1 MNALRWNQ
9 ALLDGAV
16 RSMTELANQN
26 DVTQRYV
33 ARIITLAFLAPAILQ
48 AALRGQVPSDLSLD
62 RLNTGFPLD
71 WDEQRLAEREG
82 FEPPILFIIS
92 MRYKGTVSRSCL
104 WAPASWHFLSRGT
117 ARCASLRIRTP
128 WPSRL
133 RCVSCRAMRNAL
145 HFADDQVVPAQRFE
159 TVLRNR
165 LEIGNSNQ
173 ACKTLE
179 NAINRPRYRGDDR

>member
-62 RLNTGFPLD
+62 RLNTG
-71 WDEQRLAEREG
+71 QR
-82 FEPPILFIIS
+82 
-92 MRYKGTVSRSCL
+92 
-104 WAPASWHFLSRGT
+104 
-117 ARCASLRIRTP
+117 
-128 WPSRL
+128 
-133 RCVSCRAMRNAL
+133 
-145 HFADDQVVPAQRFE
+145 
-159 TVLRNR
+159 
-165 LEIGNSNQ
+165 
-173 ACKTLE
+173 
-179 NAINRPRYRGDDR
+179 